1 MQATE
6 LCGVNFTAANY
17 DNKEDCCGGGDG
29 HINDCDHKYFATGFA
44 WEDFMDFS
52 RDESLWLKEYGKA
65 WHMAT
70 ENGMQ
75 LNSLDANAA

>member
-1 MQATE
+1 
-6 LCGVNFTAANY
+6 
-17 DNKEDCCGGGDG
+17 
-29 HINDCDHKYFATGFA
+29 
-44 WEDFMDFS
+44 MDFS

-75 LNSLDANAA
+75 LNSLDANAAQQIEGQQKDQESMHCTDMNGNCNMRQNCRMAPVFYANPEWMA